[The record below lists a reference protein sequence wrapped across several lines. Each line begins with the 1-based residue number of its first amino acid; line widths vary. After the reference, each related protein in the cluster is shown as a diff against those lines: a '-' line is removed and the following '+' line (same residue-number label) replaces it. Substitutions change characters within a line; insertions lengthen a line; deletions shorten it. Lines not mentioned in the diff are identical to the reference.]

1 MTRILAQC
9 FKSAQHCFCLLLN
22 IQTFPSTV
30 FLPLEK
36 FFVHVDDGRN
46 YSLNLVCYH
55 PPLNLLYNGHQV
67 SRARVPPVAPNVSA
81 FNSQPPHQPFMGLDT
96 DWRIEVQSTFGQSV
110 KDIQYPSVPSTSNKN
125 GFQVSTLVQK
135 FWTFVPIP
143 NAAQHHVCLYIMWKK
158 RDVHPASR
166 V

>member
-36 FFVHVDDGRN
+36 FFVHVGDGRN

-67 SRARVPPVAPNVSA
+67 SRTPVPLVAPNVSA
-81 FNSQPPHQPFMGLDT
+81 FNSHPPHQPFMGLDT

-110 KDIQYPSVPSTSNKN
+110 KDIQYPSVLVLQTRMGFKFQLWCKNCGHLSQLSTPH
-125 GFQVSTLVQK
+125 ST
-135 FWTFVPIP
+135 TC
-143 NAAQHHVCLYIMWKK
+143 VCI
-158 RDVHPASR
+158 
-166 V
+166 